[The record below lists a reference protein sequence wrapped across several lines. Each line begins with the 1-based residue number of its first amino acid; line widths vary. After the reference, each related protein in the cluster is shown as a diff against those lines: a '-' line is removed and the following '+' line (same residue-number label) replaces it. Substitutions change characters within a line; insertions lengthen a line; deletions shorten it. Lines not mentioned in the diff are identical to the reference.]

1 MAIGKKARDIF
12 APTAARP
19 AVGIQTTPRVK
30 GRPAA
35 AEDYDKVTVCLFKR
49 HVLLLDRVALA
60 IREKTGRTIRQAE
73 LIRALIDQAADDLT
87 PASPA
92 LKRRPGSCYKDPGNR
107 ARLPQ
112 GTTSPRGKGK
122 GLGH

>member
-1 MAIGKKARDIF
+1 MAIGKKAKDIF

-60 IREKTGRTIRQAE
+60 IREKTGRTIRRAE
-73 LIRALIDQAADDLT
+73 LIRALIDQAADDLD
-87 PASPA
+87 PS
-92 LKRRPGSCYKDPGNR
+92 KPGFEAK
-107 ARLPQ
+107 A
-112 GTTSPRGKGK
+112 GK
-122 GLGH
+122 LL